1 VFDVVLKM
9 ARLREIMKRPL
20 LAVLAASLPVIGQ
33 IAPAAAQQP
42 PPATAQQLAAI
53 AERGRALMAYDQ
65 AAWHGTDAAQ
75 AVAGND
81 TSGLQ
86 YYIARKTA
94 TGWVVDFGKLDPTGT
109 AFLTTIEA
117 VSSDGLHFTAT
128 RLVPSRSDAGFLPAA
143 AHALATAKAV
153 FKPVTGYRYNVAVLP
168 NPDGTM
174 YVYLYPAQTDPKIF
188 PLGGDERFTLSAD
201 GSKILDS
208 HRMHNGILARPADA
222 DVPAGAQLTA
232 GFHTVVVEN
241 VPQDTD
247 VFHVLTR
254 KPSIPDYV
262 DAEGQLYVIN
272 VDGSIEY
279 KGPAPAKP

>member
-1 VFDVVLKM
+1 
-9 ARLREIMKRPL
+9 MKRLSLTL
-20 LAVLAASLPVIGQ
+20 LAVSLGVASQ
-33 IAPAAAQQP
+33 IAPTLAQQT
-42 PPATAQQLAAI
+42 PATPEQLAAI
-53 AERGRALMAYDQ
+53 TERGRALEAYDQ
-65 AAWHGTDAAQ
+65 AAWHGTDAAK
-75 AVAGND
+75 AIAGND

-94 TGWVVDFGKLDPTGT
+94 MGWVVDFGKLDPSGT

-117 VSSDGLHFTAT
+117 VTLDGVHFTAT
-128 RLVPSRSDAGFLPAA
+128 RLSPPRSDTGFLPAA
-143 AHALATAKAV
+143 AHAIAAAEAV
-153 FKPVTGYRYNVAVLP
+153 FKPVSGYRYNAAVLP
-168 NPDGTM
+168 NPDGTL
-174 YVYLYPAQTDPKIF
+174 YVYLYPAQTDPNIF
-188 PLGGDERFTLSAD
+188 PLGGDERFTVSTD
-201 GSKILDS
+201 GTKIIDS
-208 HRMHNGILARPADA
+208 HRMHNSVLAQPLGTSL
-222 DVPAGAQLTA
+222 PNGAQLKA

-262 DAEGQLYVIN
+262 DAQGQLYVIN

>member
-1 VFDVVLKM
+1 
-9 ARLREIMKRPL
+9 MKRLP
-20 LAVLAASLPVIGQ
+20 LAVFAASLGIVGQ
-33 IAPAAAQQP
+33 IAPAAAQQS
-42 PPATAQQLAAI
+42 PATPEQLAAI
-53 AERGRALMAYDQ
+53 TQRGRALQAYDR
-65 AAWHGTDAAQ
+65 AAWHGTDAGQ

-94 TGWVVDFGKLDPTGT
+94 MGWVVDFGKLDPSGT

-117 VSSDGLHFTAT
+117 VSFDSIHFTAT
-128 RLVPSRSDAGFLPAA
+128 RLVPTRSDTGFLPAA
-143 AHALATAKAV
+143 AHAIATAEAV
-153 FKPVTGYRYNVAVLP
+153 FKPVSGFRYNVAVLP
-168 NPDGTM
+168 NPD
-174 YVYLYPAQTDPKIF
+174 
-188 PLGGDERFTLSAD
+188 S
-201 GSKILDS
+201 
-208 HRMHNGILARPADA
+208 ILARPADA
-222 DVPAGAQLTA
+222 GVPADARLTA